1 MMSQKLQFFIKH
13 ISVSLFVLVLCFTL
27 IYYVWYPNALLTATG
42 ALKII
47 LIILAIDLIIGPILG
62 FMVYKPAKKT
72 LKFDLSII
80 FALQI
85 MALSYGI
92 YTIGQGRPAYIVY
105 NVDRFEVIR
114 YNELIIEDTHYPHT
128 LISFWQQPQF
138 FAVDF
143 SKNLAQRNQDMFEEV
158 LAGISIAQRPE
169 RYVPLKKVKTQIQQ
183 RSQSLAHLNNFN
195 NQMDVNKILKK
206 YPEANAW
213 VPLQANHQDMVVLIN
228 KEQAKVIQIVN
239 LKPWS

>member
-1 MMSQKLQFFIKH
+1 MSQKLQFFIKH
-13 ISVSLFVLVLCFTL
+13 ISVSLLILVFCFSL

-62 FMVYKPAKKT
+62 FLVYKPAKKT

-85 MALSYGI
+85 IALSYGI

-114 YNELIIEDTHYPHT
+114 YNERIIEDTDHPYT
-128 LISFWQQPQF
+128 QLSFWQQPQF

-143 SKNLAQRNQDMFEEV
+143 AKNPTQRNNDMFAEV
-158 LAGISIAQRPE
+158 FYGISLAQRPE
-169 RYVPLKKVKTQIQQ
+169 RYVPLQKLKKQIQQ
-183 RSQSLAHLNNFN
+183 RSQPLDRLYSFN
-195 NQMDVNKILKK
+195 QQQQVKQVLKQ
-206 YPEANAW
+206 YPQADAW
-213 VPLQANHQDMVVLIN
+213 VPLKANHQDMVVLLQ
-228 KEQAKVIQIVN
+228 KEQAQVIKIVD
-239 LKPWS
+239 LRPWS